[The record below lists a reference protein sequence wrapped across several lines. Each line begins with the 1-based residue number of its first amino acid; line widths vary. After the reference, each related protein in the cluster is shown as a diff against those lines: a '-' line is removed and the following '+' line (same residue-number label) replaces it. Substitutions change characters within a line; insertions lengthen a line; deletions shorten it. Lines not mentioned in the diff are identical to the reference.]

1 MKLVSNSDVQH
12 VGTINK
18 SIDFGID
25 KENIGVLFRGFSD
38 TLYSNKIGS
47 IVRELTS
54 NCFDSHREAKVKD
67 DVVIILQNADPLT
80 GKNGKI
86 CFKDVGVGLSPKRI
100 EDIYSKYF
108 SSTKRETNNEIGG
121 FGIGAKSPL
130 AYTDVF
136 EVNTIHNG
144 IAYNYIVHRGE
155 QVPMIKLVSKKAT
168 DERNGTSVIL
178 PVRPG
183 DEEKFISECKH
194 QLRFFD
200 NITYKGMNIN
210 NNYKIYKGKHWI
222 ASLHGEREDV
232 EYRLSICLGGVSYP
246 LDSNQV
252 KFDSYFTEYNNTSV
266 ALNFDI
272 GEIDVTMS
280 RENIEYND
288 RSIKAIQEKYALVQE
303 ELCSMYNKSW
313 ETVTDFREYFI
324 NCSNKNRYNVKLPVD
339 DNFVDIS
346 FCKEDSGEVPF
357 APWGLYVNPK
367 LIDTILKTYI
377 VYDGKRDMKKYD
389 NYASRLFKKYDPA
402 EYWFRKRGKLSL
414 LKSNYIT
421 DEWMIENSEASP
433 GSVFVCVELQDEPD
447 WSSYVWKDKDE
458 EDYKI
463 IKPLLLK
470 YIMDTCVGKYDDIEV
485 PDSYKPVLQKAAKA
499 KVPRTQVCARY
510 TRFNGEYN
518 RSCYTDVLF
527 SKQNYMYEG
536 IENLINQGHTIVY
549 GSMEEEEDLRQI
561 AFVMTALPEWRSRDK
576 FNTMHMQNI
585 HVHKIANSHMKHYKT
600 LGALTI
606 KEFIIKFYNQLM
618 GISMCEM
625 LGSMYRANSKLFD
638 PTYEVF
644 PKGMTNMMEAM
655 TYYMDTYRVYGSVD
669 KWKNW
674 NKERYSSSH
683 TTIESDGNHVKSLK
697 KLCEKYKIPYNTENH
712 VLHFGNW
719 SLHTAS
725 FYKLFVEVIEQVGW
739 IDKYFDIDHES
750 FKRDVVLDDKARDI
764 IKQIFSKNYRK
775 LMYKINNYFKNE

>member
-1 MKLVSNSDVQH
+1 MKIVSNSDVQH

-67 DVVIILQNADPLT
+67 DVIIILQNADPLT

-155 QVPMIKLVSKKAT
+155 QVPMIKLVHKQAT
-168 DERNGTSVIL
+168 DEHNGTSVIL

-183 DEEKFISECKH
+183 DEEKFITECKH

-210 NNYKIYKGKHWI
+210 NNYKVYKGKHWI
-222 ASLHGEREDV
+222 ASLHGEKDHV

-246 LDSNQV
+246 LDTNQV
-252 KFDSYFTEYNNTSV
+252 EFNSYFSQYNNTSI

-288 RSIKAIQEKYALVQE
+288 RSIKAIQDKYKLVQE
-303 ELCSMYNKSW
+303 ELCAMYDKSW
-313 ETVTDFREYFI
+313 EKVTDFREYFM
-324 NCSNKNRYNVKLPVD
+324 NTSSRNRYDVKLPVD
-339 DNFVDIS
+339 DSFVDIS
-346 FCKEDSGEVPF
+346 FCKENPGEVKF
-357 APWGLYVNPK
+357 APWDIYVDSK
-367 LIDTILKTYI
+367 MVDAILKTY
-377 VYDGKRDMKKYD
+377 VVADGKRDMKKYD
-389 NYASRLFKKYDPA
+389 NYASRLLKHYSP
-402 EYWFRKRGKLSL
+402 EECWFRKRGKLNT
-414 LKSNYIT
+414 LKSQYIQ
-421 DEWMIENSEASP
+421 DEWISENTELSHTNL
-433 GSVFVCVELQDEPD
+433 FVCVELQTEPD
-447 WSSYVWKDKDE
+447 WDSYVWTEKDKERFD
-458 EDYKI
+458 I

-470 YIMDTCVGKYDDIEV
+470 YIINKCAGKYDDIEV
-485 PDSYKPVLQKAAKA
+485 PDSYKPVTQTAAKA

-510 TRFNGEYN
+510 VRWRGEYD
-518 RSCYTDVLF
+518 RYDPSDIVY

-536 IENLINQGHTIVY
+536 IANLISQGHTIVY
-549 GSMEEEEDLRQI
+549 GNMEEEATLREI
-561 AFVMTALPEWRSRDK
+561 AFVMDAVPEWRKTSGYDTILQDR
-576 FNTMHMQNI
+576 M
-585 HVHKIANSHMKHYKT
+585 HVHKIANSHMKHYKA
-600 LGALTI
+600 LGALTP
-606 KEFIIKFYNQLM
+606 KEFIVKHYNQLM
-618 GISMCEM
+618 GISMCDL
-625 LGSMYRANSKLFD
+625 LGDMYHAHSKLFD
-638 PTYEVF
+638 PIYGVF
-644 PKGMTNMMEAM
+644 PEDMNSMMRHM
-655 TYYMDTYRVYGSVD
+655 KLYDDRYRTYRD

-674 NKERYSSSH
+674 SKERYSSGDAV
-683 TTIESDGNHVKSLK
+683 EGDGRHVKTLI
-697 KLCEKYKIPYNTENH
+697 KLCEKFDIPYNTENH
-712 VLHFGNW
+712 VLHFGKYE
-719 SLHTAS
+719 LHTES
-725 FYKLFVEVIEQVGW
+725 FYKIFKDAIEELGW
-739 IDKYFDIDHES
+739 IDHYFDIFD
-750 FKRDVVLDDKARDI
+750 KDKIDVVFDDKALSI
-764 IKQIFSKNYRK
+764 IKEIPSRNYRK
-775 LMYKINNYFKNE
+775 LMYKINNYLNNE

>member
-1 MKLVSNSDVQH
+1 MKIVSNSDVQH

-67 DVVIILQNADPLT
+67 DVVIILQNADPLVS
-80 GKNGKI
+80 KNGKI

-136 EVNTIHNG
+136 EVNTIYNG

-155 QVPMIKLVSKKAT
+155 QVPMIKLVHKQAT
-168 DERNGTSVIL
+168 DQNNGTSVIL

-183 DEEKFISECKH
+183 DEEKFISECRH

-210 NNYKIYKGKHWI
+210 NNYKVYKGKHWI
-222 ASLHGEREDV
+222 ASLHGEKDHV

-246 LDSNQV
+246 LDTNQV
-252 KFDSYFTEYNNTSV
+252 RFDQYFSEYNNTSI

-288 RSIKAIQEKYALVQE
+288 RTIKAIKEKYALVQT
-303 ELCSMYNKSW
+303 ELCDMFDKSW
-313 ETVTDFREYFI
+313 SKVIDFREYFI
-324 NCSNKNRYNVKLPVD
+324 NTNSNRHRDVKLPVAD
-339 DNFVDIS
+339 SFVDIT
-346 FCKEDSGEVPF
+346 FCKQNSGEVKF
-357 APWGLYVNPK
+357 APWDIY
-367 LIDTILKTYI
+367 IDTKMVDSIIKTY
-377 VYDGKRDMKKYD
+377 VVANGKRDMKKYD
-389 NYASRLFKKYDPA
+389 NYASRLLKHYTPEDC
-402 EYWFRKRGKLSL
+402 WFRKRGKLST

-421 DEWMIENSEASP
+421 DEWIPENTNLDHTDL
-433 GSVFVCVELQDEPD
+433 FVCVELQTEPD
-447 WSSYVWKDKDE
+447 WESYVWTDKDKERYD
-458 EDYKI
+458 I
-463 IKPLLLK
+463 IKPLLLR
-470 YIMDTCVGKYDDIEV
+470 YIMDKCAGKYDDIEV
-485 PDSYKPVLQKAAKA
+485 PDSYKPASNTAIKA

-510 TRFNGEYN
+510 TRFDGEYN
-518 RSCYTDVLF
+518 RHEPGDVRF
-527 SKQNYMYEG
+527 SKQNYMYDA
-536 IENLINQGHTIVY
+536 IENLINQGHTIIY
-549 GSMEEEEDLRQI
+549 GNMEEEETLRQL
-561 AFVMTALPEWRSRDK
+561 AFVMTALPEWRSSKKYDE
-576 FNTMHMQNI
+576 MHKSNL

-600 LGALTI
+600 LGALTP

-618 GISMCEM
+618 GISMCDL
-625 LGSMYRANSKLFD
+625 LGTMYRDNQKLFD
-638 PTYEVF
+638 PIYGVF
-644 PKGMTNMMEAM
+644 PKGMQHMMLHCMGYVDA
-655 TYYMDTYRVYGSVD
+655 YRNLGD
-669 KWKNW
+669 DPLWKSWVNS
-674 NKERYSSSH
+674 RYSSYG
-683 TTIESDGNHVKSLK
+683 TVANDGNHIKALKS
-697 KLCEKYKIPYNTENH
+697 LCEKYDIPYNPENH
-712 VLHFGNW
+712 VLHFGKHQ
-719 SLHTAS
+719 LHTDS
-725 FYKLFVEVIEQVGW
+725 FFKLFKEVVEELGW
-739 IDKYFDIDHES
+739 IDQYFNIVTNDKES
-750 FKRDVVLDDKARDI
+750 LLEDKALSI
-764 IKQIFSKNYRK
+764 IKEIPSRNYSK
-775 LMYKINNYFKNE
+775 LIYKINNYFKNE

>member
-155 QVPMIKLVSKKAT
+155 QVPMIKLIHKQAT

-178 PVRPG
+178 PVKPG
-183 DEEKFISECKH
+183 DEQKFISECKH

-210 NNYKIYKGKHWI
+210 NNYKVYKGKHWI
-222 ASLHGEREDV
+222 ASLHGEKDHV

-246 LDSNQV
+246 LDVNQV
-252 KFDSYFTEYNNTSV
+252 NFDSYFSQYNNTSI

-288 RSIKAIQEKYALVQE
+288 RSIKAIQDKYKLVQE
-303 ELCSMYNKSW
+303 ELCAMYDKSW
-313 ETVTDFREYFI
+313 QKVVDFREYFI
-324 NCSNKNRYNVKLPVD
+324 NTNSRNRYDVKLPVGD
-339 DNFVDIS
+339 HFVDIS
-346 FCKEDSGEVPF
+346 FCKENPGEVKF
-357 APWGLYVNPK
+357 APWDIYVDNRMV
-367 LIDTILKTYI
+367 DAILKTYI
-377 VYDGKRDMKKYD
+377 VADGKRDMKKYD
-389 NYASRLFKKYDPA
+389 NYASRLLKAYSP
-402 EYWFRKRGKLSL
+402 EECWFRKRGKLNT
-414 LKSNYIT
+414 LKSQYIQ
-421 DEWMIENSEASP
+421 DEWISENTELAHTNL
-433 GSVFVCVELQDEPD
+433 FVCVEMQTEPD
-447 WSSYVWKDKDE
+447 WDSYVWTEKDKDR
-458 EDYKI
+458 YAI

-470 YIMDTCVGKYDDIEV
+470 YIIDKCAGKYDDIEV
-485 PDSYKPVLQKAAKA
+485 PDSYKPATQTTAKA
-499 KVPRTQVCARY
+499 KVPRTQVCARFV
-510 TRFNGEYN
+510 RWRGEYDRN
-518 RSCYTDVLF
+518 DWTDVVY

-536 IENLINQGHTIVY
+536 IANLINQGHTIVY
-549 GSMEEEEDLRQI
+549 GNMEEEETLRKL
-561 AFVMTALPEWRSRDK
+561 AFVMSAIPEWRKTKSYDTILGDR
-576 FNTMHMQNI
+576 M
-585 HVHKIANSHMKHYKT
+585 HVHKIANSHMKHYKA
-600 LGALTI
+600 LGALTP
-606 KEFIIKFYNQLM
+606 KEFIAKHYNQLM
-618 GISMCEM
+618 GISMCDL
-625 LGSMYRANSKLFD
+625 LGDMYRSHSKLFD
-638 PTYEVF
+638 PIYGVF
-644 PKGMTNMMEAM
+644 PEDMNSMMSHM
-655 TYYMDTYRVYGSVD
+655 QQYDDRYRHYVD
-669 KWKNW
+669 KWKHW
-674 NKERYSSSH
+674 SRDRYSSGH
-683 TTIESDGNHVKSLK
+683 TSECDGRQVTVLK
-697 KLCEKYKIPYNTENH
+697 ELCEKFKIPYNTENH
-712 VLHFGNW
+712 VLHFGKYA
-719 SLHTAS
+719 LHTDS
-725 FYKLFVEVIEQVGW
+725 FYKIFRDAIEELGW
-739 IDKYFDIDHES
+739 ISQYFAIVQEDKRE
-750 FKRDVVLDDKARDI
+750 VVFDDKALSI
-764 IKQIFSKNYRK
+764 IKEIPSRNYRK
-775 LMYKINNYFKNE
+775 LMYKINNYLKNE

>member
-1 MKLVSNSDVQH
+1 MKIVSNSDVQH

-155 QVPMIKLVSKKAT
+155 QVPMIKLIHKQAT

-178 PVRPG
+178 PVKPG
-183 DEEKFISECKH
+183 DEQKFISECKH

-210 NNYKIYKGKHWI
+210 NNYKVYKGKHWI
-222 ASLHGEREDV
+222 ASLHGEKDHV

-246 LDSNQV
+246 LDVNQV
-252 KFDSYFTEYNNTSV
+252 NFDSYFSQYNNTSI

-288 RSIKAIQEKYALVQE
+288 RSIKAIQDKYKLVQE
-303 ELCSMYNKSW
+303 ELCAMYDKSW
-313 ETVTDFREYFI
+313 EKVTDFREYFM
-324 NCSNKNRYNVKLPVD
+324 NTSSRNRYDVKLPVG

-346 FCKEDSGEVPF
+346 FCKENPGEVKF
-357 APWGLYVNPK
+357 APWDIYVDHK
-367 LIDTILKTYI
+367 MVDAILKTYI
-377 VYDGKRDMKKYD
+377 VADGKRDMKKYD
-389 NYASRLFKKYDPA
+389 NYASRLLKSYNP
-402 EYWFRKRGKLSL
+402 EECWFRKRGKLNT
-414 LKSNYIT
+414 LKSQYIQ
-421 DEWMIENSEASP
+421 DEWIYENTELSHTNL
-433 GSVFVCVELQDEPD
+433 FVCVELQTEPD
-447 WSSYVWKDKDE
+447 WDSYVWTEKDKE
-458 EDYKI
+458 RYTI

-470 YIMDTCVGKYDDIEV
+470 YIIDKCAGKYDDIEV
-485 PDSYKPVLQKAAKA
+485 PDSYKPATQTTAKA
-499 KVPRTQVCARY
+499 KVPRTQVCARFV
-510 TRFNGEYN
+510 RWRGEYDRN
-518 RSCYTDVLF
+518 DWTDVVY

-536 IENLINQGHTIVY
+536 IANLINQGHTIVY
-549 GSMEEEEDLRQI
+549 GNMEEEDTLRKL
-561 AFVMTALPEWRSRDK
+561 AFIMSAIPEWRKTKSYDTILGDR
-576 FNTMHMQNI
+576 M
-585 HVHKIANSHMKHYKT
+585 HVHKIARSHMKHYKA
-600 LGALTI
+600 LGALTP
-606 KEFIIKFYNQLM
+606 KEFIVKHYNQLM
-618 GISMCEM
+618 GISMCDL
-625 LGSMYRANSKLFD
+625 LGDMYRSHSKLFD
-638 PTYEVF
+638 SIYGVF
-644 PKGMTNMMEAM
+644 PEDMQSMMSHM
-655 TYYMDTYRVYGSVD
+655 QQYDDRYRNYTD
-669 KWKNW
+669 KWKRW
-674 NKERYSSSH
+674 SRDRYSSGSVV
-683 TTIESDGNHVKSLK
+683 ECDGRQVTVLK
-697 KLCEKYKIPYNTENH
+697 ELCESFKIPYNTENH
-712 VLHFGNW
+712 VLHFGKYA
-719 SLHTAS
+719 LHTDS
-725 FYKLFVEVIEQVGW
+725 FYKIFRDAIEQLGW
-739 IDKYFDIDHES
+739 IDEYFSIDTPLKGE
-750 FKRDVVLDDKARDI
+750 VVLDDKALSI
-764 IKQIFSKNYRK
+764 IKEIPSRNYRK
-775 LMYKINNYFKNE
+775 LMYKINNYLKNE